1 MEHIR
6 LDLIPGKRPPICH
19 ASQYD
24 DGRVVRVDLTENGED
39 YTLSNE
45 VIVLD
50 IRKGDGCVVTAACA
64 IVSGKKY
71 VDIVLT
77 QQMTAVFGSNLA
89 ELQITKDG
97 TLIGTLNFI
106 IEVERDPL
114 DSSIASS
121 SVIHDLQAQVDACV
135 DTALEERGASA
146 VGYDNTSSG
155 LTATNVQEAIDEV
168 NDKIGGGMGD
178 YYTKSETDAL
188 LDDKADKSD
197 LNDYYTKSQADN
209 LLSGKVDDSDLDNY
223 YTKSEVNNAMSGKA
237 DKSNVYTKSQT
248 DSLLAGKVDSS
259 ELGNYYTTT
268 EVDAALNSK
277 ANKSNVYTKSETNS
291 LLNGK
296 VDNSALDNYYTK
308 SQSYSKNE
316 VDTALSGKANS
327 SDVYDKDYMDG
338 IFEEID
344 NAFTG
349 VNTALGT
356 KADKSTTYTKTEVN
370 TLLSGKVD
378 NATLNNYYT
387 KSEVDKMIYDIYP
400 SKTATGSIATFTTS
414 LALPL
419 VSAKFAIKATGGNG
433 FTGLNVSHAGKN
445 LIAGMIEGYIIA
457 SDGTLSSSASNN
469 IIYAPCKAG
478 VKYSITRSAVSTVYA
493 FYSNIPTSESQSYNQ
508 SRGSLSSSATTVT
521 AEIDGYLAVRVPNT
535 DTNNQIEVGE
545 EVTTYETPITPT
557 VYHISWQ
564 TEAGTVYGGEVD
576 VTSGKLKVTHQ
587 IVDLGTCEWNKAGT
601 PPNIY
606 FYTDIIGIKSTT
618 STSEIIHGICSHY
631 SNSPQSSWYNN
642 KPCIFALQ
650 NNPRIAIADN
660 DYNDSTKEEFTTA
673 MSGVQ
678 FVYELA
684 TPIEYDLTPQEITA
698 LVGVNNIWGDT
709 NGNASVEYKQG
720 IQEYIDAKIAETQA
734 LIL

>member
-50 IRKGDGCVVTAACA
+50 VRKGDGCVVTAACA

-197 LNDYYTKSQADN
+197 LDDYYTKSQADI
-209 LLSGKVDDSDLDNY
+209 LLAGKVDDSDLDNY
-223 YTKSEVNNAMSGKA
+223 YTKSEVNSAMSGKA

-259 ELGNYYTTT
+259 ELGNYYTAT

-277 ANKSNVYTKSETNS
+277 ANKSSVYTKSETNS

-400 SKTATGSIATFTTS
+400 SKTATGSIANFTTS

-419 VSAKFAIKATGGNG
+419 VSAKFTIKATGGNG
-433 FTGLNVSHAGKN
+433 TPSSPIAINGFTGITVKHSG
-445 LIAGMIEGYIIA
+445 
-457 SDGTLSSSASNN
+457 SD
-469 IIYAPCKAG
+469 
-478 VKYSITRSAVSTVYA
+478 
-493 FYSNIPTSESQSYNQ
+493 TSDYNSY
-508 SRGSLSSSATTVT
+508 
-521 AEIDGYLAVRVPNT
+521 P
-535 DTNNQIEVGE
+535 
-545 EVTTYETPITPT
+545 
-557 VYHISWQ
+557 ISWQ
-564 TEAGTVYGGEVD
+564 TEAGTVYGGSLD
-576 VTSGKLKVTHQ
+576 LISGELTITHG
-587 IVDLGTCEWNKAGT
+587 IIDLGDLTWTYNESSYIGVPCFRSSNISDYKAGST
-601 PPNIY
+601 PYLCSCFAVKSPNRTAIDGDLQIAVY
-606 FYTDIIGIKSTT
+606 NNNNNNLIMRYDAYTDGGQVQT
-618 STSEIIHGICSHY
+618 
-631 SNSPQSSWYNN
+631 
-642 KPCIFALQ
+642 ALTGQ
-650 NNPRIAIADN
+650 
-660 DYNDSTKEEFTTA
+660 KL
-673 MSGVQ
+673 
-678 FVYELA
+678 VYELS
-684 TPIEYDLTPQEITA
+684 TPIEYDLTPQEITT

-709 NGNASVEYKQG
+709 NGNASVEYKQS
-720 IQEYIDAKIAETQA
+720 IPDAIAEVQA
-734 LIL
+734 LVL

>member
-50 IRKGDGCVVTAACA
+50 VRKGDGCVVTAACA

-146 VGYDNTSSG
+146 VGYDNTTSG

-197 LNDYYTKSQADN
+197 LNDYYTKSQADI
-209 LLSGKVDDSDLDNY
+209 LLAGKVDNSDLDNY
-223 YTKSEVNNAMSGKA
+223 YTKSEVNSAMSGKA
-237 DKSNVYTKSQT
+237 DKANVYTKSQT

-277 ANKSNVYTKSETNS
+277 ANKSSVYTKSETNS

-400 SKTATGSIATFTTS
+400 SKTATGSIANFTTS

-433 FTGLNVSHAGKN
+433 TPSSPIAINGFTGLTVKHSG
-445 LIAGMIEGYIIA
+445 
-457 SDGTLSSSASNN
+457 SD
-469 IIYAPCKAG
+469 
-478 VKYSITRSAVSTVYA
+478 
-493 FYSNIPTSESQSYNQ
+493 TSDYTSY
-508 SRGSLSSSATTVT
+508 
-521 AEIDGYLAVRVPNT
+521 P
-535 DTNNQIEVGE
+535 
-545 EVTTYETPITPT
+545 
-557 VYHISWQ
+557 ISWQ

-576 VTSGKLKVTHQ
+576 VTSGKLKVTHG
-587 IVDLGTCEWNKAGT
+587 ITDLGDLTWNYNSQYALFYCDAISDCQLNPTTCLCSSYEFNSGANGT
-601 PPNIY
+601 SLSQMSNNL
-606 FYTDIIGIKSTT
+606 TDKQM
-618 STSEIIHGICSHY
+618 CAF
-631 SNSPQSSWYNN
+631 SNQNN
-642 KPCIFALQ
+642 KGRFVI
-650 NNPRIAIADN
+650 
-660 DYNDSTKEEFTTA
+660 NDSTYTDTTAFTT
-673 MSGVQ
+673 SVTGQ
-678 FVYELA
+678 KLVYPLA
-684 TPIEYDLTPQEITA
+684 TPLEYDLTPQEITA
-698 LVGVNNIWGDT
+698 LIGTNNIWGDT
-709 NGNASVEYKQG
+709 NGNASVEYKQS
-720 IQEYIDAKIAETQA
+720 IPDAIAEVQA
-734 LIL
+734 LVL